1 MEIFHDK
8 PKAHWRELHTDV
20 LHYINAQNNRNFT
33 SDHLLNALT
42 EQAIHIITNAES
54 KYWYQAA
61 NYDLLNREV
70 WEHII
75 SNSTIDRS
83 FITFEALPVI
93 MDKSPDFYIY
103 RGVGVYI
110 EAVMDILL
118 TNYNTQV
125 TMLRKV

>member
-1 MEIFHDK
+1 MEFFHDK
-8 PKAHWRELHTDV
+8 LKAHWHEFHTDV
-20 LHYINAQNNRNFT
+20 LYYINAQNNRNFT

-61 NYDLLNREV
+61 NYDLLNRETQAYT
-70 WEHII
+70 I

-83 FITFEALPVI
+83 FITFKALPGI
-93 MDKSPDFYIY
+93 MDKTPDFYIY
-103 RGVGVYI
+103 RGVKVYV

-118 TNYNTQV
+118 TSYNTQV
-125 TMLRKV
+125 SLLKKV

>member
-8 PKAHWRELHTDV
+8 LKAHWYEFHTDV
-20 LHYINAQNNRNFT
+20 LYYINAQNNRNFT

-54 KYWYQAA
+54 KYWYLAA
-61 NYDLLNREV
+61 NYDLLNCGV

-83 FITFEALPVI
+83 FITFNALPVI
-93 MDKSPDFYIY
+93 MGKSSDFYIY
-103 RGVGVYI
+103 RGGKVHV

-118 TNYNTQV
+118 TNYNTMV
-125 TMLRKV
+125 SLLKKV